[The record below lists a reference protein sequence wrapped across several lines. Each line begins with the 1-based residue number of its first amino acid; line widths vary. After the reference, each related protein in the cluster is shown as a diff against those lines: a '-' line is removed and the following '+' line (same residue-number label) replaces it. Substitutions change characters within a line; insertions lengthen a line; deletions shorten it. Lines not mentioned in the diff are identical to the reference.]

1 MYCKLTIGTLG
12 LKMFSLFTRYQGE
25 MCMKVILQENIDGLG
40 YLGDVLNVANGY
52 ARNYLLPR
60 KKAVVANERQEK
72 MFEHL
77 KRQVEKK
84 AKEELTALNDFGKK
98 LSGVSL
104 TFEVQTGKDNKL
116 FGSVTTKD
124 IAEQLAA
131 KGIEVDR
138 RKIQLAQ
145 PIKELGTFSVPVKLH
160 REIVSKI
167 SVTVEKKDA
176 EESAAPKEEP
186 ESAAPV
192 EQETEAE

>member
-1 MYCKLTIGTLG
+1 
-12 LKMFSLFTRYQGE
+12 
-25 MCMKVILQENIDGLG
+25 MKVILQENIEGLG

-52 ARNYLLPR
+52 ARNFLLPR

-84 AKEELTALNDFGKK
+84 AKEELTALNDFGKQ
-98 LSGVSL
+98 LSAVSL
-104 TFEVQTGKDNKL
+104 VFEVQTGKDNKL

-138 RKIQLAQ
+138 RKIQLSQ

-167 SVTVEKKDA
+167 SVTVGKKDG
-176 EESAAPKEEP
+176 EEATAPEEEP
-186 ESAAPV
+186 EAESLV
-192 EQETEAE
+192 DQESEAE

>member
-1 MYCKLTIGTLG
+1 
-12 LKMFSLFTRYQGE
+12 
-25 MCMKVILQENIDGLG
+25 MKVILQENIDGLG

-60 KKAVVANERQEK
+60 KKAVIANERQEK

-84 AKEELTALNDFGKK
+84 AKEELTALNDFGKQ
-98 LSGVSL
+98 LSAVSL

-138 RKIQLAQ
+138 RKIQLAL

-160 REIVSKI
+160 RDIVSKI
-167 SVTVEKKDA
+167 SVTVGKTEGGEA
-176 EESAAPKEEP
+176 SAPEETDSEP
-186 ESAAPV
+186 LV
-192 EQETEAE
+192 DQETEAE